1 MTTRQATV
9 FRYACRNC
17 GWRSG
22 TFKPQCGACDA
33 WDSLDSI
40 TPARAGAVPAGV
52 VPCTADKL
60 PAVKRLRSG
69 LAWFDKA
76 TNGGLTAGQRVLLG
90 GRQGGGKTR
99 LCLQLAHALADS
111 GRAVLFVTGEMSVQ
125 ETRQTATLL
134 GCEHKN
140 ILLTPVVDVDAL
152 QALLGGLKP
161 RPALVVVDSL
171 NMLVS
176 EGVRGMNG
184 SPGQLR
190 AGLRLGKHCQQ
201 LGVPSVF
208 LAHLNARDTVAGP
221 RFIQHEVDL
230 VALLTVEKDGSRRLR
245 VTKNRQGPETETRL
259 RMTAQGLEA

>member
-1 MTTRQATV
+1 M
-9 FRYACRNC
+9 
-17 GWRSG
+17 
-22 TFKPQCGACDA
+22 
-33 WDSLDSI
+33 
-40 TPARAGAVPAGV
+40 PAGV

-60 PAVKRLRSG
+60 PPVKRLRSG
-69 LAWFDKA
+69 LEWFDKA
-76 TNGGLTAGQRVLLG
+76 TNGGLAAGQRVLLG

-99 LCLQLAHALADS
+99 LCLQLAHAVAVS
-111 GRAVLFVTGEMSVQ
+111 GRTVLFVSGEMSLQ
-125 ETRQTATLL
+125 EVKQTATMLK
-134 GCEHKN
+134 CVHKN
-140 ILLTPVVDVDAL
+140 MLLTPVVDVDSV
-152 QALLGGLKP
+152 QALLRDLKP
-161 RPALVVVDSL
+161 RPALLVVDSL

-176 EGVRGMNG
+176 EGVRGVNG

-190 AGLRLGKHCQQ
+190 AGLRLGKLCQQ